1 MRYPVYKSPYSKE
14 ELYQQWVNTN
24 WEDVHL
30 ELIAS
35 QALLVSDYRNSDI
48 IAVRQ
53 RQIEILN
60 NPLIHLAAVR
70 RVTSASRGKAPGIDG
85 ESYRTPSE
93 KIEQVHKLGY
103 YIKNIKHYQAIPL
116 KRVWI
121 PKAGTSELRPLS
133 LPTVFDKIAQCIYYF
148 AINPIIEEQ
157 GCTHSF
163 GFRPRR
169 DVGCVVQRLLAILRQ
184 VDSSP

>member
-1 MRYPVYKSPYSKE
+1 MRYPIYKSPYLKE
-14 ELYQQWVNTN
+14 ELYQQWVNTK
-24 WEDVHL
+24 WDDVHL

-35 QALLVSDYRNSDI
+35 QAILVSDYRNSDI
-48 IAVRQ
+48 NAVRQ

-70 RVTSASRGKAPGIDG
+70 RVTAASRGKSPGIDG

-93 KIEQVHKLGY
+93 KIEQVHKLAF
-103 YIKNIKHYQAIPL
+103 YIKNIKNYEAAPL

-121 PKAGTSELRPLS
+121 PKTGSSELRPLS
-133 LPTVFDKIAQCIYYF
+133 LPTVFDKIAQCMYYF

-157 GCTHSF
+157 GCPHSF
-163 GFRPRR
+163 GFRPIR
-169 DVGCVVQRLLAILRQ
+169 DVGCVVQRLITILRQ
-184 VDSSP
+184 VDSSA